1 MAGEFTWFHVGRPMQ
16 VHVIAVGKIK
26 EKYLQEGIAEYQ
38 KRLRPYIKLTILEIA
53 EEKRIGHL
61 TPSDQ
66 KRIKEAEG
74 MRIMGAIPQDS
85 FVIVLDVNGVH
96 WSSETLAENLHR
108 YEIAGRNSLSIIIG
122 GDLGL
127 SDAVIARSTV
137 RLSLSPMTFTHQM
150 IRLIIL
156 EQIYRACKINHGE
169 PYHK

>member
-1 MAGEFTWFHVGRPMQ
+1 MGRPMQ
-16 VHVIAVGKIK
+16 ILIIAVGKIK
-26 EKYLQEGIAEYQ
+26 EKYLQDGVAEYL
-38 KRLRPYIKLTILEIA
+38 KRLRPYVKLNILEIA
-53 EEKRIGHL
+53 ENKRIGHL

-74 MRIMGAIPQDS
+74 MRILGAIPQDS
-85 FVIVLDVNGVH
+85 FIIVLDVNGVH

-127 SDAVIARSTV
+127 SDAVIARSSV
-137 RLSLSPMTFTHQM
+137 RLSLAPMIFTHQM

>member
-1 MAGEFTWFHVGRPMQ
+1 MQ
-16 VHVIAVGKIK
+16 VHIIAVGKIK

-38 KRLRPYIKLTILEIA
+38 KRLRPYVKLNILEIA
-53 EEKRIGHL
+53 EDKRIGHL

-74 MRIMGAIPQDS
+74 KRILGLIPPDS

-127 SDAVIARSTV
+127 SDTVIARSNV
-137 RLSLSPMTFTHQM
+137 RLSLSLMTFTHQM
-150 IRLIIL
+150 IRQILL
-156 EQIYRACKINHGE
+156 EQLYRACKINHNE

>member
-1 MAGEFTWFHVGRPMQ
+1 MQ
-16 VHVIAVGKIK
+16 ILIIAVGKIK

-38 KRLRPYIKLTILEIA
+38 KRLRPYVKMNILEIA
-53 EEKRIGHL
+53 EDKRIGHL

-74 MRIMGAIPQDS
+74 MRILGSIPQDS
-85 FVIVLDVNGVH
+85 FIIVLDVNGVH
-96 WSSETLAENLHR
+96 WSSETLAENLQR

-127 SDAVIARSTV
+127 SDAVIARSNI
-137 RLSLSPMTFTHQM
+137 RLSLSLMTFTHQM
-150 IRLIIL
+150 IRLILL
-156 EQIYRACKINHGE
+156 EQIYRACKINRNE

>member
-1 MAGEFTWFHVGRPMQ
+1 MQ
-16 VHVIAVGKIK
+16 ILIIAVGKIK
-26 EKYLQEGIAEYQ
+26 EKYLQEGIAEYT
-38 KRLRPYIKLTILEIA
+38 KRLRPYVKLNILEIT
-53 EEKRIGHL
+53 EEKRIGHI

-74 MRIMGAIPQDS
+74 MRILGAIPQDS

-96 WSSETLAENLHR
+96 WSSGTLAENLQR

-127 SDAVIARSTV
+127 SDAVFARSNL
-137 RLSLSPMTFTHQM
+137 RLSLSLMTFTHQM
-150 IRLIIL
+150 IRLILL
-156 EQIYRACKINHGE
+156 EQIYRACKINHNE

>member
-1 MAGEFTWFHVGRPMQ
+1 MGRPMQ
-16 VHVIAVGKIK
+16 ILIIAVGKIK
-26 EKYLQEGIAEYQ
+26 EKYLQDGIAEYL
-38 KRLRPYIKLTILEIA
+38 KRLRPYVKLNILEIA
-53 EEKRIGHL
+53 EDKRIGNL

-66 KRIKEAEG
+66 KRIKDAEG
-74 MRIMGAIPQDS
+74 MRILGAIPQDS
-85 FVIVLDVNGVH
+85 FIIVLDVNGVH
-96 WSSETLAENLHR
+96 WSSETLAENLQR

-127 SDAVIARSTV
+127 SDAVIARSSV
-137 RLSLSPMTFTHQM
+137 RLSLSLMTFTHQM

>member
-1 MAGEFTWFHVGRPMQ
+1 MQ
-16 VHVIAVGKIK
+16 ILIIAVGKIK
-26 EKYLQEGIAEYQ
+26 EKYLQEGIAEYT
-38 KRLRPYIKLTILEIA
+38 KRLRPYVKLNILEIT

-74 MRIMGAIPQDS
+74 MRILGSIPQDS

-96 WSSETLAENLHR
+96 WSSETLAENLQR
-108 YEIAGRNSLSIIIG
+108 YEIAGRNSLSILIG

-127 SDAVIARSTV
+127 SDAVFARSNL
-137 RLSLSPMTFTHQM
+137 RLSLSLMTFTHQM
-150 IRLIIL
+150 IRLILL
-156 EQIYRACKINHGE
+156 EQIYRACKINHNE